1 MATLYGALGG
11 PRDITEWELLWNAE
25 KLPVA
30 QIAPYLN
37 RYRERFDL
45 FHPETPFLQVAGLRT
60 AKCETAEL
68 SKLISDV
75 PNGAPMFTT
84 RIGGD
89 LSVPYAEAARWLVHC
104 QAFDPSGI
112 KAGAVG
118 DDRVKG
124 GKGYPIGVAWSGLL
138 GGVLL
143 EGRTLKETLLLN
155 LIAADFDVCG
165 RDPAVDLP
173 VWERPPVTAAEEAP
187 ATPSYDPDS
196 EQVAQFE
203 AESEAVAHD
212 ELPPAPAPA
221 AEPA

>member
-1 MATLYGALGG
+1 MSTFDLIHD
-11 PRDITEWELLWNAE
+11 PW
-25 KLPVA
+25 LPC
-30 QIAPYLN
+30 
-37 RYRERFDL
+37 RERDGRMSEQGIL
-45 FHPETPFLQVAGLRT
+45 LTLGRAH
-60 AKCETAEL
+60 ETAEL

-187 ATPSYDPDS
+187 GG
-196 EQVAQFE
+196 
-203 AESEAVAHD
+203 
-212 ELPPAPAPA
+212 
-221 AEPA
+221 